1 MTIIY
6 YNYIYFNPL
15 PPHGGRPCKYTNSSN
30 EIAIS
35 IHSLRMEGDAVARKE
50 NFSINRFQST
60 PSAWRETTVTV
71 SSPSAQN
78 PFQSTPSAWRE
89 TQAGR
94 AAAAREGISIHSLR
108 MEGDCM
114 FPCSFFFRAYFN
126 PLPPHGGRPA
136 DRPKRSA
143 VKVFQSTPSAWRE
156 TGTVPAVPMQR
167 VHFNPLPPH
176 GGRQQKHF
184 HGAACGG
191 FQSTPSAWRETN
203 ADDFEL
209 VIFPFQSTPSAWRE
223 TEIRCYKIAVRE
235 ISIHSL
241 RMEGDGRP
249 GGRNSGRKPIS
260 IHSLRMEGDTFD
272 DMLELYYSLF
282 QSTPSAWRETRV
294 SDRQQHHHTISI
306 HSLRMEGDRPP
317 AGEPVSAH
325 EFQSTPS
332 AWRETLILQSET
344 HSIVISIHSLRMEG
358 DTPSRRSVIF
368 LSLFQST
375 PSAWRETLGGRYRKR
390 SIIPFQSTPSAW
402 RETYFTPPLSSELY
416 ISIHSLRMEGDQIN
430 HYDHSP
436 IQYFNPLPPHG
447 GRLHFH
453 FVLPPNF

>member
-1 MTIIY
+1 
-6 YNYIYFNPL
+6 
-15 PPHGGRPCKYTNSSN
+15 
-30 EIAIS
+30 
-35 IHSLRMEGDAVARKE
+35 
-50 NFSINRFQST
+50 
-60 PSAWRETTVTV
+60 
-71 SSPSAQN
+71 
-78 PFQSTPSAWRE
+78 
-89 TQAGR
+89 
-94 AAAAREGISIHSLR
+94 
-108 MEGDCM
+108 M

-260 IHSLRMEGDTFD
+260 IHSLRMEGD
-272 DMLELYYSLF
+272 L
-282 QSTPSAWRETRV
+282 
-294 SDRQQHHHTISI
+294 
-306 HSLRMEGDRPP
+306 P
-317 AGEPVSAH
+317 AHVVRFP
-325 EFQSTPS
+325 
-332 AWRETLILQSET
+332 TL
-344 HSIVISIHSLRMEG
+344 
-358 DTPSRRSVIF
+358 
-368 LSLFQST
+368 
-375 PSAWRETLGGRYRKR
+375 
-390 SIIPFQSTPSAW
+390 
-402 RETYFTPPLSSELY
+402 
-416 ISIHSLRMEGDQIN
+416 
-430 HYDHSP
+430 
-436 IQYFNPLPPHG
+436 
-447 GRLHFH
+447 
-453 FVLPPNF
+453 

>member
-1 MTIIY
+1 
-6 YNYIYFNPL
+6 
-15 PPHGGRPCKYTNSSN
+15 
-30 EIAIS
+30 
-35 IHSLRMEGDAVARKE
+35 
-50 NFSINRFQST
+50 
-60 PSAWRETTVTV
+60 
-71 SSPSAQN
+71 
-78 PFQSTPSAWRE
+78 
-89 TQAGR
+89 
-94 AAAAREGISIHSLR
+94 
-108 MEGDCM
+108 M

-260 IHSLRMEGDTFD
+260 IHSLRMEGDQQNGIYQGGR
-272 DMLELYYSLF
+272 MLF
-282 QSTPSAWRETRV
+282 QSTPSAWRETGAG
-294 SDRQQHHHTISI
+294 SKLCPD
-306 HSLRMEGDRPP
+306 SL
-317 AGEPVSAH
+317 V
-325 EFQSTPS
+325 FQSTPS
-332 AWRETLILQSET
+332 AWRET
-344 HSIVISIHSLRMEG
+344 
-358 DTPSRRSVIF
+358 
-368 LSLFQST
+368 
-375 PSAWRETLGGRYRKR
+375 
-390 SIIPFQSTPSAW
+390 
-402 RETYFTPPLSSELY
+402 
-416 ISIHSLRMEGDQIN
+416 
-430 HYDHSP
+430 
-436 IQYFNPLPPHG
+436 IQGNL
-447 GRLHFH
+447 
-453 FVLPPNF
+453 

>member
-1 MTIIY
+1 
-6 YNYIYFNPL
+6 
-15 PPHGGRPCKYTNSSN
+15 
-30 EIAIS
+30 
-35 IHSLRMEGDAVARKE
+35 
-50 NFSINRFQST
+50 
-60 PSAWRETTVTV
+60 
-71 SSPSAQN
+71 
-78 PFQSTPSAWRE
+78 
-89 TQAGR
+89 
-94 AAAAREGISIHSLR
+94 
-108 MEGDCM
+108 M

-260 IHSLRMEGDTFD
+260 IHSLRMEGDNCRDIVGIHTD
-272 DMLELYYSLF
+272 IF
-282 QSTPSAWRETRV
+282 QSTPSAWRETNKIFVFFRPAV
-294 SDRQQHHHTISI
+294 FQSTPSAWRETTSIRHRYNCLQISI
-306 HSLRMEGDRPP
+306 HSLRMEGDLLYVYSVFTRFYFNPLPP
-317 AGEPVSAH
+317 HGGRLNGRGFRITLICISIHSLRMEGDLLLVLLAVQLVISIHSLRMEGDVLFPFCFSPVKI
-325 EFQSTPS
+325 FQSTPS
-332 AWRETLILQSET
+332 AWRETLPTVRARRHLPYFNPLPPHGGR
-344 HSIVISIHSLRMEG
+344 HSSLRSMIIPSFHFNPLPPHGGRHTVPEKCNFFAVISIHSLRMEG
-358 DTPSRRSVIF
+358 DFTISSVW
-368 LSLFQST
+368 SV
-375 PSAWRETLGGRYRKR
+375 
-390 SIIPFQSTPSAW
+390 
-402 RETYFTPPLSSELY
+402 
-416 ISIHSLRMEGDQIN
+416 LRN
-430 HYDHSP
+430 
-436 IQYFNPLPPHG
+436 FNPLPPHG
-447 GRLHFH
+447 GRRLKICRT
-453 FVLPPNF
+453 